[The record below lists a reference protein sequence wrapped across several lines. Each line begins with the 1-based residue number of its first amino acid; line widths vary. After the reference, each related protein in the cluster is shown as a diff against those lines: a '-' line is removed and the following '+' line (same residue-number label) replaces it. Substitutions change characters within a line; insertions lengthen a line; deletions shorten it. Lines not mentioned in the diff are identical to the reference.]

1 MDNWTDFGNFSVRLC
16 LFSSKRF
23 CHLYARSN
31 SLREWQTSL
40 CTDSSLES
48 SEVSYL
54 SFWLALLH
62 SVSCFSL
69 ILFLIDLYNDLLIT
83 ILLFITVFDTVFHV
97 THTRYSF
104 NVSQQHLCFNVK
116 TGLYTLGK
124 LINLVKCVIIALSQM
139 TLPRLLIYQ
148 LGSLAVILLVL
159 LMDPSFF
166 SAVALHSLWNSAHV
180 LFSVFTGFPWNS
192 IGGGVPFPRRAFD
205 FSHAN

>member
-31 SLREWQTSL
+31 SLREWQTSR

-69 ILFLIDLYNDLLIT
+69 IYIVIYWSLSFCLLPFLI
-83 ILLFITVFDTVFHV
+83 LFFHV

-124 LINLVKCVIIALSQM
+124 LINLVKSVIIALSQM

>member
-31 SLREWQTSL
+31 SLREWQTSR

-69 ILFLIDLYNDLLIT
+69 ILLIYTVIYWSLSFCLLPFLI
-83 ILLFITVFDTVFHV
+83 LFFHV

>member
-69 ILFLIDLYNDLLIT
+69 ILLIYIVIYWSLSFCLLPFLI
-83 ILLFITVFDTVFHV
+83 LFFHV

>member
-69 ILFLIDLYNDLLIT
+69 ILLIYIVIYWSLSFCLLPFLI
-83 ILLFITVFDTVFHV
+83 LFFHV

-116 TGLYTLGK
+116 TGLYILGK

>member
-1 MDNWTDFGNFSVRLC
+1 MIYWS
-16 LFSSKRF
+16 
-23 CHLYARSN
+23 
-31 SLREWQTSL
+31 
-40 CTDSSLES
+40 
-48 SEVSYL
+48 L
-54 SFWLALLH
+54 SFCLLP
-62 SVSCFSL
+62 FL
-69 ILFLIDLYNDLLIT
+69 ILF
-83 ILLFITVFDTVFHV
+83 FHV

>member
-1 MDNWTDFGNFSVRLC
+1 MTNLPLHWLLPWKLWGFLFKFLIGFTPFS
-16 LFSSKRF
+16 
-23 CHLYARSN
+23 
-31 SLREWQTSL
+31 
-40 CTDSSLES
+40 
-48 SEVSYL
+48 
-54 SFWLALLH
+54 
-62 SVSCFSL
+62 
-69 ILFLIDLYNDLLIT
+69 ILFLILYWSLSFCLLPFL
-83 ILLFITVFDTVFHV
+83 ILFFHV

-104 NVSQQHLCFNVK
+104 NVFQQHLCFNVK

-124 LINLVKCVIIALSQM
+124 LINLVKSVIIALSQM

>member
-40 CTDSSLES
+40 CTDSSLWHLLFL
-48 SEVSYL
+48 VSH
-54 SFWLALLH
+54 W
-62 SVSCFSL
+62 SCFSL
-69 ILFLIDLYNDLLIT
+69 IYIVIYWSLSFCLLPFLI
-83 ILLFITVFDTVFHV
+83 LFFHV

-139 TLPRLLIYQ
+139 TFPRLLIYQ